1 MIQINNGSLAYGE
14 DIILS
19 DLNLEIKKGEFVVV
33 CGASGCGKS
42 SLIRILNGL
51 IPELYEGDLEGDFLV
66 NQQQLPTEEFIKYV
80 KDIGVVFQ
88 NPKTQFF
95 MNDVYSELAFEMEN
109 YGSKRDEMIHQVNEI
124 SKVFQLDR
132 YLDKSMHEL
141 SGGEK
146 QRIAFASSCML
157 PHKLFLLDEP
167 SSNLDE
173 IHINLIKEHLE
184 WLKSEGQTIIVAE
197 HRLYYLMDMADR
209 FLFMKDGRVV
219 HDFTKEMIL
228 SLSKEEVTKRGLRTL
243 EKPVLELEKAE
254 HFPDVRLKTLSAE
267 KLSYY
272 YKKELGVK
280 VREVSFDSQSVTGI
294 IGHNGAGKT
303 TFSQLMSG
311 LLKSKTGQ
319 IRFDGKKINT
329 KELLKKSFMVS
340 QDVNLQLFFESVEKE
355 MTAKAKRLE
364 VFDEVVTTLELDG
377 LLDRHPQTLSGGQ
390 KQRVAIA
397 TAVLS
402 GKEIIILDE
411 PTSGLDLR
419 HMHEVARVIKTLQT
433 YNVII
438 MIVSHDKE
446 FLSLC
451 CDKVIEIKNNELI
464 VK

>member
-1 MIQINNGSLAYGE
+1 MIKIEKGSLAYE
-14 DIILS
+14 NKQVLS
-19 DLNLEIKKGEFVVV
+19 DINLEVAEGEFVVV

-51 IPELYEGDLEGDFLV
+51 IPELYEGELEGDFIV
-66 NQQQLPTEEFIKYV
+66 NNEKLPTADFPNFV
-80 KDIGVVFQ
+80 KEIGVVFQ

-95 MNDVYSELAFEMEN
+95 MNEVFSELAFEMEN
-109 YGSKRDEMIHQVNEI
+109 YGVERGEMLRKIDRI
-124 SKVFQLDR
+124 SDIFELKNYWQ
-132 YLDKSMHEL
+132 KSMHEL

-146 QRIAFASSCML
+146 QRIAFASSCMM

-173 IHINLIKEHLE
+173 KHIDLIQNHLE
-184 WLKSEGQTIIVAE
+184 WLKKEGHTIVVAE

-209 FLFMKDGRVV
+209 FIFMKDGRIV
-219 HDFTKEMIL
+219 HNFTKEMIL
-228 SLSKEEVTKRGLRTL
+228 NLSKEEVTKRGLRSL
-243 EKPVLELEKAE
+243 EKPVLEIKHDDSLNEENKKELIAE
-254 HFPDVRLKTLSAE
+254 NI
-267 KLSYY
+267 SYY
-272 YKKELGVK
+272 YKKELGVR
-280 VREVSFDSQSVTGI
+280 VDQVSFTSQKVTGI
-294 IGHNGAGKT
+294 IGQNGAGKT

-311 LLKSKTGQ
+311 LLKSKTGTITFNGQ
-319 IRFDGKKINT
+319 KQST
-329 KELLKKSFMVS
+329 KELLKKSFMVM
-340 QDVNLQLFFESVEKE
+340 QDVNLQLFFETVEKE
-355 MTAKAKRLE
+355 MTAKANRLE
-364 VFDEVVTTLELDG
+364 VFDEVVKTLELET

-419 HMHEVARVIKTLQT
+419 HMIEVAELIKKLKQ
-433 YNVII
+433 YQVII

-451 CDKVIEIKNNELI
+451 CDDVIEIENNQLI
-464 VK
+464 QK